1 MTRMTG
7 KRALME
13 TLKAEGVEYIFGN
26 PGTSETPI
34 MDELEHHPE
43 LKYKLVMQEGVAMGM
58 ADGYARATGKPA
70 FVNLHIETGLA
81 NGISLLHNAAEGGT
95 PLVLTAG
102 NLDIRELARGR
113 TDLAEMVRLFT
124 KFTAEATHP
133 EQVPTTLR
141 RAFNEARTPPT
152 GPTFVAFSA
161 NALDDEGEMD
171 IFPSPQGYFRTAPD
185 AAAVQAAAD
194 ILVGAKR
201 PVILV
206 GDRVAQSGAAA
217 EAVRLAELTGA
228 SVYSS
233 SYSEMNFPSTHPQ
246 YLGGIKIGFPE
257 SMGVLGAADAVLAIG
272 KLATVYYMFSDPAMR
287 FFGDDTKL
295 IHLDQDSSRVG
306 SSQPTDVGILADPK
320 TGLAMLAEAV
330 EANMSGSARE
340 AAKGRADDAA
350 TMKAAMDEA
359 VESRL
364 KDRWD
369 MSPMSAD
376 RMMSEIAKV
385 LPSDSIIINDA
396 VTSGTA
402 LLNSFD
408 FTEPGS
414 IFGGRGGALGWG
426 MGGAM
431 GVKLANPDKPVV
443 AIDGDGSA
451 MMTVQGL
458 WTAASDGIPVVYV
471 ICNNSEYRILKV
483 NMDIYKDLVLKQP
496 GADSRYMGMDFPVR
510 PNFAQMA
517 EAMGVYGRRID
528 DPEQVGPAMTEALA
542 LGKPALLD
550 IIIGNQ

>member
-1 MTRMTG
+1 MTKMTG

-43 LKYKLVMQEGVAMGM
+43 LRYMLVMQEGVAMGM

-95 PLVLTAG
+95 PLVLSAG

-171 IFPSPQGYFRTAPD
+171 IFPTPQGYFRTAPD
-185 AAAVQAAAD
+185 PAAVQAAAD
-194 ILVGAKR
+194 ILAGAER
-201 PVILV
+201 PVIIV

-228 SVYSS
+228 AVYSS

-257 SMGVLGAADAVLAIG
+257 SMGVLGSADAVLAIG
-272 KLATVYYMFSDPAMR
+272 KLSTVYYMFSDPAMR
-287 FFGDDTKL
+287 FFGEDTKL
-295 IHLDQDSSRVG
+295 VHLDQDSSRVG
-306 SSQPTDVGILADPK
+306 SSQPTDVGIIADPK
-320 TGLAMLAEAV
+320 TGLAVLAEAV
-330 EANMSGSARE
+330 EAIMSGSARE

-350 TMKAAMDEA
+350 SMKATMEEA
-359 VESRL
+359 AESRL
-364 KDRWD
+364 NDRWN
-369 MSPMSAD
+369 MNPMSAD
-376 RMMSEIAKV
+376 RMMAEIAKV

-431 GVKLANPDKPVV
+431 GVKLANPDRPVV

-458 WTAASDGIPVVYV
+458 WTAANDGIPVVYV
-471 ICNNSEYRILKV
+471 VCNNSEYRILKL

-496 GADSRYMGMDFPVR
+496 GAESQYMGMNFPVR
-510 PNFAQMA
+510 PDFAQIA
-517 EAMGVYGRRID
+517 EAMGVHGRRVD
-528 DPEQVGPAMTEALA
+528 DPAQVGPAMTEALS

-550 IIIGNQ
+550 IVIGNQ